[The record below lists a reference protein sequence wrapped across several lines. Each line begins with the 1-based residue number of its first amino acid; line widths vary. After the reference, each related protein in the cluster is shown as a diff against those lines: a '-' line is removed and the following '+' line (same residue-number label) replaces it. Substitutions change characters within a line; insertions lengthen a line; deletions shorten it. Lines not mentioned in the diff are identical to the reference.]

1 MKKLDELA
9 HLLANPV
16 LPKASR
22 HWSGVGVFIASA
34 PQPDHLRRSFYARD
48 REVLTEH
55 ALEVSYFF
63 EVLRDPFDEVAL
75 IDHCS
80 KIEFF
85 GRLTAAAE
93 ACLLEQP
100 DATAHL
106 VCAAVLREAY
116 AVAKQ
121 MDEGEFDFLIVA
133 EGNQIGNN
141 LTLLGPRTGFSSIK
155 ETIEFFRGRDIKS
168 IELCDSPF
176 DYVLE

>member
-1 MKKLDELA
+1 MKKLDQLA

-16 LPKASR
+16 LPKAIR
-22 HWSGVGVFIASA
+22 HWSEANVLIACA
-34 PQPDHLRRSFYARD
+34 PQPDHLRKSFHPRD

-63 EVLRDPFDEVAL
+63 EVLRDPLYEEAL

-85 GRLTAAAE
+85 GRLATAAE

-106 VCAAVLREAY
+106 ICAAVLREGY
-116 AVAKQ
+116 AMAKQ
-121 MDEGEFDFLIVA
+121 MHEGEFDFLIVA
-133 EGNQIGNN
+133 ESQIGDDP
-141 LTLLGPRTGFSSIK
+141 TPPGQRTRYSSIK
-155 ETIEFFRGRDIKS
+155 ETIEFFRGHGIQ
-168 IELCDSPF
+168 IHGT
-176 DYVLE
+176 V

>member
-9 HLLANPV
+9 HLLTNPV

-22 HWSGVGVFIASA
+22 HWSGANVLIASV
-34 PQPDHLRRSFYARD
+34 PQPDHLRRSFYPRD

-63 EVLRDPFDEVAL
+63 EVLRDPFYEEAL

-80 KIEFF
+80 KIALF
-85 GRLTAAAE
+85 GRLATAAE

-106 VCAAVLREAY
+106 VCATVLREAY
-116 AVAKQ
+116 AMAKQ
-121 MDEGEFDFLIVA
+121 MDEGEFASLIVA
-133 EGNQIGNN
+133 EGNQIGDDP
-141 LTLLGPRTGFSSIK
+141 TRFGQGTGYSSIK
-155 ETIEFFRGRDIKS
+155 ETIEFFRERS
-168 IELCDSPF
+168 IQIHGTW
-176 DYVLE
+176 

>member
-22 HWSGVGVFIASA
+22 HWSGADVVIASA
-34 PQPDHLRRSFYARD
+34 PQPDHLRRSFYPRD

-63 EVLRDPFDEVAL
+63 EVLRDPFYEEVFM
-75 IDHCS
+75 DHCS
-80 KIEFF
+80 KIKLF
-85 GRLTAAAE
+85 GRLATPAE

-100 DATAHL
+100 DATAHM

-116 AVAKQ
+116 AMAKH
-121 MDEGEFDFLIVA
+121 MDEGEFASLIVA
-133 EGNQIGNN
+133 EGNPIGDDP
-141 LTLLGPRTGFSSIK
+141 TLPGQRTLYSSIK
-155 ETIEFFRGRDIKS
+155 ETIEFFRGHGIQ
-168 IELCDSPF
+168 IHGT
-176 DYVLE
+176 V

>member
-1 MKKLDELA
+1 MKKLYELA

-16 LPKASR
+16 LPKASCL
-22 HWSGVGVFIASA
+22 WSEAGVVIASA
-34 PQPDHLRRSFYARD
+34 PQPDHLRRSFYPRG

-63 EVLRDPFDEVAL
+63 EVLRDPLCEEAL

-80 KIEFF
+80 NFELF
-85 GRLTAAAE
+85 GLLAAAAD

-116 AVAKQ
+116 AMAKQ
-121 MDEGEFDFLIVA
+121 MDERD
-133 EGNQIGNN
+133 QIADN
-141 LTLLGPRTGFSSIK
+141 LTFPGQRTGYSSIK
-155 ETIEFFRGRDIKS
+155 ETIEFFRGRRIQ
-168 IELCDSPF
+168 IHGT
-176 DYVLE
+176 V

>member
-22 HWSGVGVFIASA
+22 HWSGANVLIASA
-34 PQPDHLRRSFYARD
+34 PQPDHLRKAFYPKARD
-48 REVLTEH
+48 VLTEH
-55 ALEVSYFF
+55 ALEISYFF
-63 EVLRDPFDEVAL
+63 EVLRDPLYEEAL
-75 IDHCS
+75 IDHFS

-85 GRLTAAAE
+85 GRLAIAAE

-106 VCAAVLREAY
+106 VCASVLRVAY
-116 AVAKQ
+116 AMAKQ

-133 EGNQIGNN
+133 EGNLIGDDP
-141 LTLLGPRTGFSSIK
+141 TLPGQRTGYSSIK
-155 ETIEFFRGRDIKS
+155 ETIEFFRGHGIQ
-168 IELCDSPF
+168 IHGTA
-176 DYVLE
+176 

>member
-22 HWSGVGVFIASA
+22 HWSGADIVIGSA
-34 PQPDHLRRSFYARD
+34 PRLDQLLRSFYPGG

-55 ALEVSYFF
+55 AMELSYFF
-63 EVLRDPFDEVAL
+63 EVLRDPFYEEAL
-75 IDHCS
+75 NDQRCNIRL
-80 KIEFF
+80 F
-85 GRLTAAAE
+85 GLLATAAD

-116 AVAKQ
+116 ALAKQ
-121 MDEGEFDFLIVA
+121 MDEGEFEFLIA
-133 EGNQIGNN
+133 SKGNQIMDN
-141 LTLLGPRTGFSSIK
+141 LVLPAQRNGYSSIK
-155 ETIEFFRGRDIKS
+155 EMIEFFRGRGIQ
-168 IELCDSPF
+168 IQGTA
-176 DYVLE
+176 

>member
-22 HWSGVGVFIASA
+22 HWSGANVLIASA
-34 PQPDHLRRSFYARD
+34 PQPDHLRKAFYPRA

-55 ALEVSYFF
+55 ALEISYFF
-63 EVLRDPFDEVAL
+63 EVLRDPLYEEAL
-75 IDHCS
+75 IDHCC

-85 GRLTAAAE
+85 GRLATAAE

-106 VCAAVLREAY
+106 VCAAILREAY

-121 MDEGEFDFLIVA
+121 MDERD
-133 EGNQIGNN
+133 QIADN
-141 LTLLGPRTGFSSIK
+141 LTFPGQRTGYSSIK
-155 ETIEFFRGRDIKS
+155 ETIEFFRERS
-168 IELCDSPF
+168 IQIHGTW
-176 DYVLE
+176 

>member
-1 MKKLDELA
+1 MKKLDQLA
-9 HLLANPV
+9 RLLANPV

-22 HWSGVGVFIASA
+22 HWSGSDVLIASA
-34 PQPDHLRRSFYARD
+34 PKPDHLRRSFYPRD

-63 EVLRDPFDEVAL
+63 EVLRDPFDEQSL

-85 GRLTAAAE
+85 ARLAAAAD

-116 AVAKQ
+116 VMAKK
-121 MDEGEFDFLIVA
+121 MDEGEFAASITA
-133 EGNQIGNN
+133 EGNQIGDD
-141 LTLLGPRTGFSSIK
+141 LTLAGRRTGYASIK
-155 ETIEFFRGRDIKS
+155 ETIEFFSGRGIQ
-168 IELCDSPF
+168 IHGT
-176 DYVLE
+176 V